1 MSLTCNLVNSIFSM
15 RLIAQKYL
23 RLRVVLRRTAIMA
36 VVSEDSSPP
45 LFRPEYP
52 NAEMVLATSPRGGT
66 TLDLPVI
73 LVTGLNK
80 RSPRC

>member
-1 MSLTCNLVNSIFSM
+1 
-15 RLIAQKYL
+15 
-23 RLRVVLRRTAIMA
+23 MA